1 MLQISEL
8 AMPKYHKVTTT
19 CNGRRIE
26 WEDYEEAK
34 NFFLREM
41 ITTEGEERDRNECV
55 YIQLIHG
62 LNECSDE

>member
-1 MLQISEL
+1 MLKMSEL
-8 AMPKYHKVTTT
+8 AMPKYHKVTTI
-19 CNGRRIE
+19 CNGHRIE

-34 NFFLREM
+34 NFYLREM
-41 ITTEGEERDRNECV
+41 MTTEGEERERSECV